1 MFSKSSAHRFL
12 FFSSNSNTFVC
23 PYSAGSRDNDNN
35 FLSDS
40 LFRFFIT
47 FTVDCCWQIKH
58 KLHLFYVFLFF
69 HSVSQKGSHI
79 LKWNLT
85 NKVYWNASWDYSI
98 KTEEQKMSLLINGDS
113 EFSAMI
119 TLTVFIKSRY
129 SCTKYSLFCQV
140 MTTTAECSHHLIS
153 KY

>member
-1 MFSKSSAHRFL
+1 M
-12 FFSSNSNTFVC
+12 
-23 PYSAGSRDNDNN
+23 
-35 FLSDS
+35 
-40 LFRFFIT
+40 
-47 FTVDCCWQIKH
+47 
-58 KLHLFYVFLFF
+58 
-69 HSVSQKGSHI
+69 
-79 LKWNLT
+79 
-85 NKVYWNASWDYSI
+85 NKTYWNASWDYSI
-98 KTEEQKMSLLINGDS
+98 KTEEQKMSLLIHGDS